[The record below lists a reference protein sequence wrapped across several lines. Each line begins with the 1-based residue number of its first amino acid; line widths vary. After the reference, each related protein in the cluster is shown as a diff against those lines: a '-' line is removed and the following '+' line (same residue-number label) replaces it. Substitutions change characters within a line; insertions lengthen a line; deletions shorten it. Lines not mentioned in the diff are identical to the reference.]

1 MTFRAKPVVKRSHKP
16 SWESRDRRNTLLNIG
31 FAAIIVAALLL
42 LLIAIGVGY
51 YNDNLASVASVGGQ
65 QISKAEWRDRAVIEA
80 WRLDEAARRV
90 RTQVVAGRMTQA
102 QADVQQQIIEQQKQQ
117 VEAIALERLIDTK
130 LQADLATQDGITVT
144 DPDVDAKLVEE
155 ATTPEERHVWL
166 IEVEPTVEAGEIEP
180 SASAVAEARAKAE
193 DALSDLRGGASWD
206 EVAKAV
212 STDTSTAP
220 QAGDLGWLNA
230 DDSQADEAFLTAAFA
245 ASVDSPTEVIEGEDG
260 IFRIGRVSEI
270 SPESV
275 DDAYQAKL
283 QNDTIDLAKYRAVVR
298 GDVIRERLEDKVV
311 ADATKEGPQREV
323 QEIYIAE
330 SDPAAPP
337 TAVKVR
343 HILYSPKD
351 DPQGASEGTIAAD
364 DPSWEEAKT
373 EAEAALA
380 RLQDDP
386 SLFDSVARTESDEQP
401 ALGETGSGGKL
412 PGYITEDSGLVQE
425 FLDAVLAPNL
435 RDGQLLGPIKTDFGY
450 HLIQVMYHPT
460 DKARMDALKADA
472 DGGDDFAALARDNSE
487 AETAGSGGDLGWVA
501 KGQLA
506 DQLEAAI
513 FDAAVGGTSDVVT
526 VADDGT
532 YLFKVLGEETR
543 TPEGRQLEQIR
554 STAFSDWYQL
564 KKEAVE
570 IKRDEAISTS
580 AE

>member
-1 MTFRAKPVVKRSHKP
+1 MTFRAKPVVKRSSKP

-31 FAAIIVAALLL
+31 FVAVIVAALLL

-51 YNDNLASVASVGGQ
+51 YNENLASVASVGGQ
-65 QISKAEWRDRAVIEA
+65 QITRAEWRDRAVIEA

-102 QADVQQQIIEQQKQQ
+102 QADVQQQIIEQQRAQI
-117 VEAIALERLIDTK
+117 EGIALERLIDTR
-130 LQADLATQDGITVT
+130 LQADLATQEGIAVT
-144 DPDVDAKLVEE
+144 DADIDAKLVEE

-166 IEVEPTVEAGEIEP
+166 IEVEPTLEAGEIEP
-180 SASAVAEARAKAE
+180 SAAAVDAARAKAE

-230 DDSQADEAFLTAAFA
+230 DDSQADEAFLTAVFA
-245 ASVDSPTEVIEGEDG
+245 AAVDSPTEVIEGEDG

-270 SPESV
+270 APESV

-283 QNDTIDLAKYRAVVR
+283 QNDLIDLAKYRTVVR
-298 GDVIRERLEDKVV
+298 GDVIRQRLEDKVV

-337 TAVKVR
+337 TSVKVR

-364 DPSWEEAKT
+364 DPAWEEART
-373 EAEAALA
+373 TAEAALA

-386 SLFDSVARTESDEQP
+386 SLFDSMARTESDEQP
-401 ALGETGSGGKL
+401 ARGVTGTGGKL

-435 RDGQLLGPIKTDFGY
+435 RDGQLIGPIKTDFGY

-460 DKARMDALKADA
+460 DKDRMDALKAAA

-487 AETAGSGGDLGWVA
+487 AESAGAGGDLGWVA
-501 KGQLA
+501 KGQLG

-513 FDAAVGGTSDVVT
+513 FDAAVGGTSPVVT

-554 STAFSDWYQL
+554 SSAFSDWYQL
-564 KKEAVE
+564 KKDAVE
-570 IKRDEAISTS
+570 ITRDEAISTS